1 MAQTVNI
8 PDQGLN
14 RRPRPWSAYGLPWVD
29 YQIWW
34 FAVCVVLWV
43 VTVFVT
49 SLLKKPLHGT
59 WGIVLSW
66 AMGEGAAMVG
76 VAWVGWYVL
85 REDRE
90 SVRLHQLLYLMAR
103 HRRVANGS
111 GRFFR
116 IDGHRITFTDNRIVH
131 MHGPVVVHVPVP
143 RMEPLSSATILGGR
157 GRLESVGNGVMKRPD
172 GRYIGRLDVRP
183 LVTGSKS
190 DEDLATLYEEMAALV
205 RRFDG
210 DRTIHITARNEP
222 LDIEAVIALIDA
234 KTTARNPVLR
244 HSALLRRRWYR
255 RVYGQGH
262 APNLTYRL
270 TVAGNDVHAVESL
283 MGDAETHL
291 TRMGNGH
298 ARVTTALKDDVRR
311 DLALG
316 LDGGAGLW
324 DVSYDGDLGRNM
336 VVARVGEK
344 ERWARTYRL
353 TSWPEKIFPERIAEL
368 GLLPFDSILSICATA
383 INQAQGREI
392 LEGRADAMR
401 ADNAQAMSAQ
411 GYDNLTISASSHKVI
426 RAFVA
431 VDNGDDALV
440 KVGYTLT
447 VLADDP
453 AVLER
458 RCTDALAVL
467 AHAKCGVSSCV
478 GRQDKML
485 PQAMGL
491 AYAPVAPLYGLSSTV
506 GVLYPFNLAS
516 PGHKEPGHLIASS
529 ERANQLVFVNWA
541 EAATGGLLIV
551 GKQGYGKTVI
561 AGLLEWE
568 TLMDG
573 GWVTSLDPTPSRLGI
588 AEVLGEDA
596 VRLNLMAEGVAINL
610 LTIAGAATD
619 SRVLSIMAILK
630 LVFGDGNSSYSW
642 DPWEYDVLSRGM
654 AGLIRHAA
662 LIRQEPRMG
671 AFAAH
676 LRHLERRERSP
687 LTKAGRTPRNA
698 VLADRYAN
706 LRRRLG
712 STYGTGVYRSL
723 FDEKTSKDID
733 VPYVL
738 INAGR
743 LTAQEG
749 VGSYLGFVVAQH
761 VANMRAKRAGDR
773 GIRCRLFIDESKKV
787 MEYAAPWI
795 SRSGR
800 DIRHDDLQ
808 VAIITQ
814 NPSDLM
820 LNQLII
826 DTLSAINTRFFFNT
840 QNTLL
845 SAGGVGNKWLADEYG
860 FTQAIIGRMG
870 RLNRTSDF
878 SECVMSVVLAAGD
891 PRYGV
896 IQVRVPTFLLY
907 LLGSYKDEKDV
918 RDRDRARYGSLWAAA
933 VAYDD
938 TANGEKMPE
947 VAA

>member
-14 RRPRPWSAYGLPWVD
+14 RRPRPWTAYSIPWID

-34 FAVCVVLWV
+34 LGGCVVFWV
-43 VTVFVT
+43 MVVFLT
-49 SLLKKPLHGT
+49 SLMKKPLHGT

-66 AMGEGAAMVG
+66 AMGEGAVMVG
-76 VAWVGWYVL
+76 VAWAGWYVL

-90 SVRLHQLLYLMAR
+90 PVRLHQLLYLTAR

-116 IDGHRITFTDNRIVH
+116 IDHHKITVVGNRIVRLNA
-131 MHGPVVVHVPVP
+131 PVVVNAPAP
-143 RMEPLSSATILGGR
+143 KREPLSSATILGGR

-172 GRYIGRLDVRP
+172 GRYIGRLDVLP

-190 DEDLATLYEEMAALV
+190 DEELATLYEEMAALV

-210 DRTIHITARNEP
+210 GRAIHITARNEP

-255 RVYGQGH
+255 CVYGQGH
-262 APNLTYRL
+262 APTLTYRL
-270 TVAGNDVHAVESL
+270 TVAGDDAHAVESL
-283 MGDAETHL
+283 LGDAETHL

-298 ARVTTALKDDVRR
+298 ARVTSTLEDDVRR

-316 LDGGAGLW
+316 LEGGAGLW
-324 DVSYDGDLGRNM
+324 DVSYDGDLRRNM
-336 VVARVGEK
+336 VVIRVGDK

-368 GLLPFDSILSICATA
+368 GLLPFDSILSMCATA
-383 INQAQGREI
+383 INQATGREI

-401 ADNAQAMSAQ
+401 ADNAQAMIQQ

-453 AVLER
+453 EQLER
-458 RCTDALAVL
+458 RCTDALSVL
-467 AHAKCGVSSCV
+467 AHAKCGVCACV
-478 GRQDKML
+478 GQQDKML

-491 AYAPVAPLYGLSSTV
+491 AYTPVAPLYGLSSTV

-529 ERANQLVFVNWA
+529 ERAKQLVFVNWS
-541 EAATGGLLIV
+541 EAATGGILIV
-551 GKQGYGKTVI
+551 GRQGYGKSVLSGI
-561 AGLLEWE
+561 LEWE
-568 TLMDG
+568 TLMEG

-596 VRLNLMAEGVAINL
+596 ERLNLMAEGVSVNL
-610 LTIAGAATD
+610 LAIAGTATG
-619 SRVLSIMAILK
+619 SRVLSLMAILK
-630 LVFGDGNSSYSW
+630 LVFGDGNPSYSW

-654 AGLIRHAA
+654 AALIRHAA
-662 LIRQEPRMG
+662 LIGQEPRMG
-671 AFAAH
+671 TFVAH
-676 LRHLERRERSP
+676 LRYLERRERSP

-723 FDEKTSKDID
+723 FDESTSKDIY

-749 VGSYLGFVVAQH
+749 VESYLGFVVAQH
-761 VANMRAKRAGDR
+761 VANMRAMRAGER

-787 MEYAAPWI
+787 MEYAAPWL

-870 RLNRTSDF
+870 RLNRTEDF
-878 SECVMSVVLAAGD
+878 SECVISVVLAAGE

-896 IQVRVPTFLLY
+896 VQIRVPTFLLY

-918 RDRDRARYGSLWAAA
+918 RERDRARYGSLWAAA
-933 VAYDD
+933 VAFDD
-938 TANGEKMPE
+938 AANGEKAR

>member
-1 MAQTVNI
+1 MAQTVNV

-14 RRPRPWSAYGLPWVD
+14 RQTRPWSPYGIPWVE

-34 FAVCVVLWV
+34 IAGCVVGWV
-43 VTVFVT
+43 FLALFT
-49 SLLKKPLHGT
+49 SLTKKMLHST
-59 WGIVLSW
+59 WATVGSW
-66 AMGEGAAMVG
+66 VGGEAAVMVA
-76 VAWVGWYVL
+76 VAWIGWYIL
-85 REDRE
+85 REAKE
-90 SVRLHQLLYLMAR
+90 PVRLHQAIYAVHR
-103 HRRVANGS
+103 HRRVARASRALFRVDRYGLMI
-111 GRFFR
+111 GRGIIGR
-116 IDGHRITFTDNRIVH
+116 GMVARLGVPATVS
-131 MHGPVVVHVPVP
+131 VPVP
-143 RMEPLSSATILGGR
+143 KIEPLSSEGILGGR
-157 GRLESVGNGVMKRPD
+157 GHLEVVAPGVMKRPD
-172 GRYIGRLDVRP
+172 GRFIGRLDVLP

-190 DEDLATLYEEMAALV
+190 DEELTTLYEEMAALV

-210 DRTIHITARNEP
+210 NRVLHITARNAP
-222 LDIEAVIALIDA
+222 LDIEGVIGLIDA
-234 KTTARNPVLR
+234 KMAACNPVLR

-255 RVYGQGH
+255 RVYGTGH
-262 APNLTYRL
+262 APALTYRL
-270 TVAGNDVHAVESL
+270 TVAGDDAHAVESL
-283 MGDAETHL
+283 LGDAETHL

-298 ARVTTALKDDVRR
+298 ARVTTTLEDDVRR

-316 LDGGAGLW
+316 QDGGVSLW
-324 DVSYDGDLGRNM
+324 DVSYDGDLRRNM
-336 VVARVGEK
+336 VVARAGGK

-368 GLLPFDSILSICATA
+368 GLLPFDSILSLCLTTVD
-383 INQAQGREI
+383 QQRGRKI
-392 LEGRADAMR
+392 LEDRADAMR
-401 ADNAQAMSAQ
+401 ADNAQTMVAQ

-453 AVLER
+453 NELER
-458 RCTDALAVL
+458 RCTDALSVL
-467 AHAKCGVSSCV
+467 AHAKCGVSACI
-478 GRQDKML
+478 GLQDRML

-491 AYAPVAPLYGLSSTV
+491 AYAPVASLYGLSSTV

-529 ERANQLVFVNWA
+529 ERAKQLVFVNWA
-541 EAATGGLLIV
+541 EAATGGILVV
-551 GKQGYGKTVI
+551 GKQGFGKSCLS
-561 AGLLEWE
+561 GLMEWE
-568 TLMDG
+568 TLVDG
-573 GWVTSLDPTPSRLGI
+573 GWVTSLDPTPSRLGV

-596 VRLNLMAEGVAINL
+596 TRLNLMADGVSVNL

-619 SRVLSIMAILK
+619 SRELSIMAILK
-630 LVFGDGNSSYSW
+630 LIFGDGDPSYSW
-642 DPWEYDVLSRGM
+642 DPWEYDVLARGM
-654 AGLIRHAA
+654 AALIRHAA
-662 LIRQEPRMG
+662 ILDAEPRMG
-671 AFAAH
+671 TFAAH
-676 LRHLERRERSP
+676 LQRLDRRTRAINP
-687 LTKAGRTPRNA
+687 

-712 STYGTGVYRSL
+712 STYGAGVYRSL
-723 FDEKTSKDID
+723 FNERTGVDIY

-761 VANMRAKRAGDR
+761 VANMRAKRAGER

-870 RLNRTSDF
+870 RLNRTADF

-918 RDRDRARYGSLWAAA
+918 RERDRTRYGSLWAAA

-938 TANGEKMPE
+938 AANGEKAG